1 MKSVLTPLDF
11 LERSAWV
18 YRGRTAV
25 VDGGR
30 RFTYAQFRER
40 VHRQA
45 SALSKLGI
53 RPMKT
58 ASSPSTTPA
67 APPAFRRA

>member
-53 RPMKT
+53 APGDRVAVLAWPRSKR
-58 ASSPSTTPA
+58 SSA
-67 APPAFRRA
+67 